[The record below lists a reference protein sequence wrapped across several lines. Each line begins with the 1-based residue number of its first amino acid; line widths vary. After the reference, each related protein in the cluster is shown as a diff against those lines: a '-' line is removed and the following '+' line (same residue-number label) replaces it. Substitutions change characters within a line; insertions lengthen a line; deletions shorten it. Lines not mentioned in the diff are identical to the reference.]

1 MAKEEAAPLKN
12 PHTDSVKHKADYDH
26 LFKLVLIGDAVVGK
40 SSLLSRFPRNEF
52 NLECK
57 NTIGVEFAT
66 GTVQVGGKT
75 IRADL
80 GHRRSRALQSDY
92 ICVLQGSPWCPDCL

>member
-1 MAKEEAAPLKN
+1 MAKEEADPLKKK
-12 PHTDSVKHKADYDH
+12 HTDSLKHKADYDQ

-40 SSLLSRFPRNEF
+40 SSLLSRFTRNEF

-75 IRADL
+75 IKVGTPRVKSASE
-80 GHRRSRALQSDY
+80 RSHLRITGEPL
-92 ICVLQGSPWCPDCL
+92 VP